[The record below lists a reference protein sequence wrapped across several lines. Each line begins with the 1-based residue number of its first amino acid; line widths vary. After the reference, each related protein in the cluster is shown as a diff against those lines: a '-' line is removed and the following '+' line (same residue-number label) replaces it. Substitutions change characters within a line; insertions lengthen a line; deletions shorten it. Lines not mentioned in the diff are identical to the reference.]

1 MIHSSLLNNQSQ
13 CHIAVRFTRTSW
25 PHRVPLSGMEVISS
39 TSTTRPAPLLGLRF
53 CDTAF
58 AEVTSVGAGVASTSR
73 WVRELPIIR
82 RKLGRLKRWVCQM
95 RGFWIH
101 CSTTLF
107 PSEVCVIWGTIEDED
122 IAWQCAL
129 WVIGKTGTADV
140 LFFEIVVLSI

>member
-1 MIHSSLLNNQSQ
+1 MIYSSQ

-82 RKLGRLKRWVCQM
+82 RKLGCLKRWVCQM

-101 CSTTLF
+101 CSTALF
-107 PSEVCVIWGTIEDED
+107 PSEVRVIWAPLKMKTLHDN
-122 IAWQCAL
+122 
-129 WVIGKTGTADV
+129 VRYGKTETAAGAFFWNCCIEHLV
-140 LFFEIVVLSI
+140 FEI